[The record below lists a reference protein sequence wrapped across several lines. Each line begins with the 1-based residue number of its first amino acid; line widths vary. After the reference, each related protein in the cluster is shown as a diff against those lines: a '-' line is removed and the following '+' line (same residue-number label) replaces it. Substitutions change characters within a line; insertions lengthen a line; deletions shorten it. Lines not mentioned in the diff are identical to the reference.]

1 VLSCP
6 TAWQL
11 LSVQR
16 SVTAYYQRF
25 KGLLNP
31 TNTQNLQRLLHIA
44 SALHGCLQ
52 PQAQQATQQHQG
64 SSSSSGRVMTVND
77 LLFDLALDNINMFE
91 LARWVK
97 DNKMAFKVGAG

>member
-1 VLSCP
+1 M
-6 TAWQL
+6 
-11 LSVQR
+11 
-16 SVTAYYQRF
+16 TAYYQRF

-52 PQAQQATQQHQG
+52 PQPQQQDS

-97 DNKMAFKVGAG
+97 DNKMAFKVGPGCCQAGSA